1 MSVIRVE
8 KSRNYSV
15 ISNVHLRDRELSL
28 KAKGL
33 LSLILS
39 LPDNWQ
45 YSVNGLAAI
54 TKEGRTGIM
63 SALRELERAG
73 YLTRHQLRGTRGR
86 MGPNEYV
93 IRELPD
99 LPQSGNPTAVN
110 PTAVNPTAVCPT
122 AEYPTAE
129 NPTSENRTQINKEE
143 INTEETK
150 KDQNK
155 YRFDSFREAA
165 QISAEEMRR
174 ERMEYRE
181 LILENI
187 EYERLKKDKS
197 LRREDLD
204 EIVELLV
211 DTVCSTKEL
220 VVIAGEKKPAEVV
233 KSRFL
238 KLNAEHIGYVL
249 DCMRENTTKIRD
261 IRQYLLTVLYNAP
274 MTMNNYYT
282 ALVNHDM
289 KGGGT

>member
-63 SALRELERAG
+63 SALRELEREG

-93 IRELPD
+93 IRELPN

-110 PTAVNPTAVCPT
+110 PTAVC
-122 AEYPTAE
+122 PTAE
-129 NPTSENRTQINKEE
+129 NPTSEIRTQINKEV
-143 INTEETK
+143 INTEEIDT
-150 KDQNK
+150 DGNK

-220 VVIAGEKKPAEVV
+220 VVIAGEKKPADVV